1 MFSKTTLKNGI
12 KVISHEHKDSRAAYI
27 EVRVKAGSKYCPP
40 GKEGLTHFLEHMIM
54 NGSSNYPGGTQVKR
68 TVGNFGGKINAST
81 GPESFGFWIK
91 FAKEDLDKAGD
102 VIFSIITKPLL
113 AKEEM
118 LLDPRPSAFKGFGAA
133 KIDYRT
139 SSFACNGC
147 ENNCEII
154 KIVVEDE
161 VLARWGGRCGKWEV
175 DQIRRQHLA
184 PVGADCSTCE

>member
-113 AKEEM
+113 AKEEIEGERKVI
-118 LLDPRPSAFKGFGAA
+118 L
-133 KIDYRT
+133 
-139 SSFACNGC
+139 
-147 ENNCEII
+147 E
-154 KIVVEDE
+154 
-161 VLARWGGRCGKWEV
+161 
-175 DQIRRQHLA
+175 
-184 PVGADCSTCE
+184 